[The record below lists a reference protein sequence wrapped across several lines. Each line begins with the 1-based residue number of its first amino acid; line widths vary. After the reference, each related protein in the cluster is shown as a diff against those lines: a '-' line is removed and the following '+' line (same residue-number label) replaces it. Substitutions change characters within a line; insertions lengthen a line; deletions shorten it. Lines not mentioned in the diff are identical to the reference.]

1 MFRSRPPV
9 PIAVQPSA
17 PPPVTL
23 FGTYISQRPLRPL
36 DMPRDSIGNPVP
48 AALLNLH
55 PQLGQKGMA
64 RLLRLM
70 EDTAPSIAASA
81 FSPTGRPT
89 PEGRDILASLVIDRL
104 DKEWADL
111 RFRRSG
117 GGDGFRRLANEMAQF
132 ELDAELLDVAGA
144 WLDSYARIPN
154 VRWLDEKEREFCRGL
169 DEILADTSYARR
181 DREIVRRSDVGSAPV
196 IERPLSRFL
205 LGRPDLAH
213 IDGKLREAQ
222 EELDRGRPADAIT
235 DIAVALQQL
244 FSELGFEG
252 KTLGEQVT
260 AARRGGMFSGLDA
273 KIGLA
278 TENLCDWVA
287 AIRNQ
292 RSDSH
297 PASPVDPADAAFAY
311 RIVAALVLRFAARS
325 GVPERP

>member
-1 MFRSRPPV
+1 MPTD
-9 PIAVQPSA
+9 VQPNA

-23 FGTYISQRPLRPL
+23 FGRYISLRPL

-64 RLLRLM
+64 QLIRLM
-70 EDTAPSIAASA
+70 EDTAPSIVASA
-81 FSPTGRPT
+81 FSPTGQPT
-89 PEGRDILASLVIDRL
+89 PQGRDILASLVIDRL

-111 RFRRSG
+111 RFRRPG
-117 GGDGFRRLANEMAQF
+117 GGNGFLRLANEMAQL

-154 VRWLDEKEREFCRGL
+154 VRWLDEKEREFCSGL
-169 DEILADTSYARR
+169 DEILANTSYARR
-181 DREIVRRSDVGSAPV
+181 AREIVRRSDVGSVPV
-196 IERPLSRFL
+196 IERPLNRFL

-213 IDGKLREAQ
+213 IDAKLREAQ
-222 EELDRGRPADAIT
+222 EELDRGHPADAIT

-244 FSELGFEG
+244 FSEMGFDG

-260 AARRGGMFSGLDA
+260 AARQGGTFSGLDA

-297 PASPVDPADAAFAY
+297 PASPVDPADAEFAY
-311 RIVAALVLRFAARS
+311 RIVAALVLRFA
-325 GVPERP
+325 GQ